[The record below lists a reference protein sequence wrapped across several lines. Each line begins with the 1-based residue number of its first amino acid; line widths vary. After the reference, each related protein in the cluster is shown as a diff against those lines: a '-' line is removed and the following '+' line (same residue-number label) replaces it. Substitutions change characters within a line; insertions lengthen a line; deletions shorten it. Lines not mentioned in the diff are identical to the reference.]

1 MTLAR
6 SIQRKEEQMYFAC
19 IVCKHNLHSDVDY
32 TVSIIYMGLNKR
44 LRIYIRDGCFDQ
56 NNIT

>member
-1 MTLAR
+1 MILAR

-32 TVSIIYMGLNKR
+32 TVSIIYMGLNKK
-44 LRIYIRDGCFDQ
+44 LRIYIRDGCFD
-56 NNIT
+56 